1 MKENICGTISE
12 IAYTTRNGSFTLRRE
27 GLAMS
32 ELTIIFIT
40 NALFGELVFAHS
52 FDTIHFPL
60 KCKKHEEF
68 PLKLLLILKIVQPI
82 SFKNF

>member
-1 MKENICGTISE
+1 MWN
-12 IAYTTRNGSFTLRRE
+12 TTRNGSFTLRHV

-32 ELTIIFIT
+32 KPIFIFII
-40 NALFGELVFAHS
+40 NALFGEPVLAHL

-68 PLKLLLILKIVQPI
+68 PLKFLFILKIVQPI
-82 SFKNF
+82 CFKDF